1 MRRDVTDRIIWKEL
15 KNGVSIVISL
25 VCLGAMEVDS
35 FPLGHYLEF
44 LGVAKSEF
52 FLLGKPVGK
61 YMFSL

>member
-1 MRRDVTDRIIWKEL
+1 MRRDVTNRIIWKEL

-52 FLLGKPVGK
+52 FLHGKPVGK
-61 YMFSL
+61 